1 MKKIRIGSGAGYAG
15 DRIEPAV
22 ELMEKGNLDYII
34 FECLAERTV
43 AIGQQ
48 DKEKDPSKGYNQLLD
63 YRMEKILPLMAKN
76 KVKVITNM
84 GAANPVSAAE
94 RTCEIARKL
103 GVSGLKIACV
113 TGDDITD
120 ELDKYENET
129 VLEDG
134 TLLKE
139 KKDVLISAN
148 VYMGAEGITKALEE
162 GADLVITGEG
172 QLDGQTVM
180 GKAPIGVAKL
190 SKEYGKPVLAFSGC
204 VTKDASTC
212 NAAGIDAFFPIM
224 RSVVSLEEAMDV
236 KNAAENMTDTVEQAF
251 RLFLLQ

>member
-22 ELMEKGNLDYII
+22 ELMEKGDLDYII

-103 GVSGLKIACV
+103 GVGGLKIACV

-162 GADLVITGEG
+162 SADLVITGEG

-190 SKEYGKPVLAFSGC
+190 SKEYCKPVLAFSGC
-204 VTKDASTC
+204 VTKDASAC
-212 NAAGIDAFFPIM
+212 NAAGIDAFFPI
-224 RSVVSLEEAMDV
+224 L
-236 KNAAENMTDTVEQAF
+236 
-251 RLFLLQ
+251 LFLLQ

>member
-22 ELMEKGNLDYII
+22 ELMEKGDLDYII

-103 GVSGLKIACV
+103 GVGGLKIACV

-162 GADLVITGEG
+162 SADLVITGEG

-204 VTKDASTC
+204 VTKDASAC
-212 NAAGIDAFFPIM
+212 NAAGIDAFFPIL